1 MRVNRTSFP
10 PDQQTDADLLAATAA
25 ADERAFHVLYD
36 RFERRV
42 YGYVRTLIR
51 QPALAEEVTIDAM
64 TAVWQGARGFA
75 GSARV
80 STWILG
86 IARHKAIDALRKV
99 ANRPDALSLDRV
111 DVEDGA
117 ATPSREADRDSSA
130 RATQRAIAQLSDDHR
145 EVLRL
150 AFYEELPYEE
160 IGSLLGIPLNTVKTR
175 VYYAKQ
181 QLRKQL
187 ARMGID
193 SAS

>member
-1 MRVNRTSFP
+1 MRVNRSSAP
-10 PDQQTDADLLAATAA
+10 PDQQTDADLLSATAA
-25 ADERAFHVLYD
+25 ADERAFHVLYA

-42 YGYVRTLIR
+42 YGYIRTLIR
-51 QPALAEEVTIDAM
+51 EPRLAEEVTIDTM

-75 GSARV
+75 GSARA

-86 IARHKAIDALRKV
+86 IARHKAIDALRKT
-99 ANRPDALSLDRV
+99 AKRPDLLPIDRLDI
-111 DVEDGA
+111 EDG
-117 ATPSREADRDSSA
+117 TTTSRDAERASSA
-130 RATQRAIAQLSDDHR
+130 KQVQRAIAQLSDDHR

-160 IGSLLGIPLNTVKTR
+160 IGALLAIPINTVKTR

-187 ARMGID
+187 TQMGID
-193 SAS
+193 SAV